1 MLSSI
6 SDNRM
11 DEFHILDIIPEAAQ
25 CYCRDYTYI
34 KLELVG
40 RMNARSLVQDG
51 PQSSAPTF
59 HFLRV
64 AGNNVAGDAATRRR
78 VLSHAMVDN
87 QRRNRQPKQYMTSI
101 IELGITPLLDG
112 SRPLSLPPQ
121 QRDGAPL
128 TLLDASRS
136 DPFGT
141 FPLDSSHRSRQLWD
155 HMYDGSCV
163 MFRTMLDIGFL
174 DVVRESIALSQL
186 LSTSSRHLGHLH
198 GNDNEGDCHRYTIKA
213 TNLLQQRLRHPFN
226 CATNEVAAAVLAFC
240 CDANIRRDSELVD
253 IYGAYL
259 QDSVP
264 WYPQPFAILAARSQ
278 LTLIRSIGSA
288 GFEMFQSLQNLNK
301 IMQAELRKRN
311 LEKDVIFPGFH
322 ISPILHVLLSSSP
335 GSVYD
340 GVDMRIKET
349 SGEIRH
355 R

>member
-1 MLSSI
+1 
-6 SDNRM
+6 M

-59 HFLRV
+59 YFLRV

-78 VLSHAMVDN
+78 VLSHAMVDY

-121 QRDGAPL
+121 QRDGASKSDADGHSSVVFRKSPSPL

-155 HMYDGSCV
+155 HSKGPGNTTID
-163 MFRTMLDIGFL
+163 T
-174 DVVRESIALSQL
+174 
-186 LSTSSRHLGHLH
+186 LH
-198 GNDNEGDCHRYTIKA
+198 E
-213 TNLLQQRLRHPFN
+213 F
-226 CATNEVAAAVLAFC
+226 
-240 CDANIRRDSELVD
+240 
-253 IYGAYL
+253 
-259 QDSVP
+259 
-264 WYPQPFAILAARSQ
+264 
-278 LTLIRSIGSA
+278 
-288 GFEMFQSLQNLNK
+288 
-301 IMQAELRKRN
+301 
-311 LEKDVIFPGFH
+311 
-322 ISPILHVLLSSSP
+322 
-335 GSVYD
+335 
-340 GVDMRIKET
+340 
-349 SGEIRH
+349 
-355 R
+355 